1 MRIEKNFNII
11 KSLINTGTNPA
22 ALAHNNF
29 PTSLFPDDRF
39 YIDNLALTIK
49 SLYPIAKI
57 GNRVFRIGYVDFGQI
72 DKKELIRCAHFKSHS
87 TSFFLIFF
95 LFYFILQ
102 NLLCK
107 NSLKWNTTM
116 IMQKNSIENI
126 CIYILWYFHLIFQK
140 KFFFAT

>member
-95 LFYFILQ
+95 LFYFILR
-102 NLLCK
+102 K
-107 NSLKWNTTM
+107 KAS
-116 IMQKNSIENI
+116 QKMVI
-126 CIYILWYFHLIFQK
+126 
-140 KFFFAT
+140 FFFLTLGFFSGILQTFFDFFG